1 MIEPPV
7 LIGEDAG
14 LRKGAKAGPFTV
26 LGSGAMLKENT
37 RAVQT
42 VVFPG
47 GIIEENSRL
56 ERCIVGPGAVA
67 VSSKP
72 ERANAELEFE
82 SFFLKGRKQ
91 PIPF

>member
-1 MIEPPV
+1 MVKEN
-7 LIGEDAG
+7 
-14 LRKGAKAGPFTV
+14 AKA
-26 LGSGAMLKENT
+26 LH
-37 RAVQT
+37 T

-47 GIIEENSRL
+47 GIIEENSWL

-67 VSSKP
+67 APSDEGWADAGRADA
-72 ERANAELEFE
+72 ERVFE